1 MKQQSRVL
9 NTEIINPKILY
20 FGTPVVLINTLNEDD
35 TVNISPI
42 SSSWALGNCLILGIG
57 LGGKAIEN
65 LQRHPEC
72 VINVPSPSLWE
83 NVERLAPYTGQNP
96 VPAEK
101 KKLGFTYNKEK
112 YDVSGLTPAQSISV
126 KPTRIIECPIQIE
139 ASVKQIRIPDY
150 SPDFAIVETQSIHV
164 HAHKEIII
172 DENHIDPTKWSPLI
186 YNFRHYFGL
195 GEQLGKTFRSET

>member
-101 KKLGFTYNKEK
+101 KKLGFTYNKGK